1 MPPMLRGCDP
11 GRDVSLTG
19 AQQERLDLGES
30 GWRGVSVGDFTVIG
44 KLGEGVGLAEGEEG
58 CGGP

>member
-1 MPPMLRGCDP
+1 M
-11 GRDVSLTG
+11 SLTG